1 MDLKKKVLLNS
12 SQLFGGQFLHSIIS
26 YAIVLMIGRTFGT
39 EGLGQYSFIIAF
51 TAFVAYIADFGIEYY
66 LLREIAKDNQ
76 NYDLISKSFG
86 IKVFLGILCWF
97 LIVFL
102 TIFINKDPL
111 VKLAIIIYGLASI
124 CSSIGLLFKS
134 IIHANMVS
142 KYESISILT
151 ERILT
156 LIVGGVLLYFTKNLF
171 LFMVVLTLDIFIL
184 NILRYNYASKYAK
197 IRLKFNLKDGINIL
211 KKSYFFWFI
220 YVFSFIYYNTDILML
235 GIMQSDSSVG
245 IYRGGYFFIQAAMI
259 IPVVVISTVMPSISI
274 LHTENR
280 ELLKTLFK
288 KAFIFLSFLGISLNL
303 VLFIGSQSF
312 IGLFFGNEFVESIL
326 VLQIM
331 SFSIISIFLNSLY
344 GSLLNATGNEKKYA
358 KVLGFSAILNVCLNF
373 LLIPSMSYAGVA
385 VSTLISNWVVTVIL
399 MFSCGRVINLK
410 RL

>member
-12 SQLFGGQFLHSIIS
+12 SQLFGGQLMHSIIS

-39 EGLGQYSFIIAF
+39 VGLGQYSFIIAF

-76 NYDLISKSFG
+76 NYELISKSFG
-86 IKVFLGILCWF
+86 IKLFLGILCWF
-97 LIVFL
+97 LIILL
-102 TIFINKDPL
+102 TIFINKDPI
-111 VKLAIIIYGLASI
+111 VKIAIVIYGLASI

-156 LIVGGVLLYFTKNLF
+156 LIIGGLVLYFTKDLF
-171 LFMVVLTLDIFIL
+171 LFIVVLTLDIFVL

-235 GIMQSDSSVG
+235 GIMQSDSAVG

-274 LHTENR
+274 LYNENR
-280 ELLKTLFK
+280 ELLKNLFK
-288 KAFIFLSFLGISLNL
+288 KAFIFLSFLGVSINL
-303 VLFIGSQSF
+303 VLYIGSPSF
-312 IGLFFGNEFVESIL
+312 ISLFFGNEFVESIL

-331 SFSIISIFLNSLY
+331 SFSVISIFLNSLY

-358 KVLGFSAILNVCLNF
+358 KILGFSAILNVFLNF
-373 LLIPSMSYAGVA
+373 LLIPSMSYTGVA
-385 VSTLISNWVVTVIL
+385 VSTLISNWMVTVL
-399 MFSCGRVINLK
+399 LSLK
-410 RL
+410 KPVR